1 MVSRHF
7 SILSKNKVQKSV
19 GGQVSYCMLDIGN
32 CEKVHDKRGWSDHNT
47 TSTTRYRENAKIQRN
62 IHSSD
67 NVYFEGL
74 FARLPISRLVHWQ
87 VIFKLPL
94 IKHREVLCPPVP
106 VLVIRIAWWMIDSR
120 ETKAISSQMAP
131 APSNHQ
137 PRAPLPELLCRQMS
151 GQSPG
156 NPVRQFASRGP
167 ARGGRRQY

>member
-1 MVSRHF
+1 
-7 SILSKNKVQKSV
+7 
-19 GGQVSYCMLDIGN
+19 MLDIGN

-74 FARLPISRLVHWQ
+74 FALLPISRLVHWQ

-94 IKHREVLCPPVP
+94 IKHSVQFSLSPVP

-131 APSNHQ
+131 APDNHQ
-137 PRAPLPELLCRQMS
+137 PRAALPANVWPEPRQS
-151 GQSPG
+151 GAAVCLERPGERREEAILNWRCSPG
-156 NPVRQFASRGP
+156 ILNKH
-167 ARGGRRQY
+167 